1 MTETNSETDIDELVA
16 RTTKID
22 LSDLLCPI
30 CADVF
35 VIPRTYD
42 CGHTVC
48 ESCMYQ
54 IDIRQLSDDTHVAV
68 IYKCPVCRNPT
79 LKSWNN
85 RPLNF
90 LLEQLSSRHPD
101 YEKRKKEVIE
111 LKKQRKSQLI
121 SISDTVDLAK
131 TSHVSRINLALDLYD
146 ILLEKLYIAAKEGK
160 NHLIIKEKSIVSEIE
175 KVGDILS
182 YQLFYKHNVY
192 RILTTR
198 GECTIY
204 LTRNAFAFRRNFV
217 NSEWLDPTD
226 PTLDEMRGPQE
237 TTIPII
243 PVQPPPTVETH
254 SPLVQETTIPI
265 IPVQPPPTVE
275 THSPLVHRRNYIRS
289 PVTLSTRNFTI
300 SN

>member
-1 MTETNSETDIDELVA
+1 MTETKSEKDIDELVA

-48 ESCMYQ
+48 ETCMYEM
-54 IDIRQLSDDTHVAV
+54 DIRQLSDDTHVAV
-68 IYKCPVCRNPT
+68 IYKCPVCRDPT

-90 LLEQLSSRHPD
+90 LLEQLASKHPD
-101 YEKRKKEVIE
+101 YEKRKREVTEMIHH
-111 LKKQRKSQLI
+111 RKSQLI
-121 SISDTVDLAK
+121 YIPDTVDLAK
-131 TSHVSRINLALDLYD
+131 TSYDSRINLALDLYE
-146 ILLEKLYIAAKEGK
+146 ILLEKLYIAAKDGK
-160 NHLIIKEKSIVSEIE
+160 NHLIIKEKSIVSNIE

-182 YQLFYKHNVY
+182 YQLFKKHNVY

-204 LTRNAFAFRRNFV
+204 LTRDAFNWRRNHENRSWV
-217 NSEWLDPTD
+217 DPTD
-226 PTLDEMRGPQE
+226 PTNHQSFEA
-237 TTIPII
+237 
-243 PVQPPPTVETH
+243 PPPPPPVETH
-254 SPLVQETTIPI
+254 SPLI
-265 IPVQPPPTVE
+265 
-275 THSPLVHRRNYIRS
+275 HRRNFRRNQVGLS
-289 PVTLSTRNFTI
+289 PRNSPRNTTT
-300 SN
+300 N